1 MSQGRPSAAH
11 RMKNPLPIPA
21 LTRNGYTRTE
31 RTEADIRRAWSFEGH
46 DLAAA
51 FELADEQDPAYL
63 CAEALVFFIR
73 RQIQAKDQTSAEA
86 LFSTLVVRS
95 EQALRS
101 MVRGVDEDARY
112 DIQADVLADLTRLI
126 LADDDSGDFLQS
138 RFWLYLRRR
147 ATTARANWFRSRWS
161 FDDRR
166 TESERTSDE
175 ENVASDDISPE
186 DRAVM
191 LDALNRLP
199 PELRELVVLRHYEGW
214 RVGDETCEP
223 SQAGEP
229 TLAERYGITPRGVR
243 KRLAKAKALLTRDQ
257 KDDL

>member
-1 MSQGRPSAAH
+1 MAQGRPAAVH
-11 RMKNPLPIPA
+11 RMSDSPLIPA

-31 RTEADIRRAWSFEGH
+31 RAEADIRKAWSLRGC

-51 FELADEQDPAYL
+51 FVTDEKDTTHL
-63 CAEALVFFIR
+63 SVEALVFFIR
-73 RQIQAKDQTSAEA
+73 RELTAGDQRSAEA
-86 LFSTLVVRS
+86 LFSLLVARA
-95 EQALRS
+95 EKALRS
-101 MVRGVDEDARY
+101 MIRGVDDDARY

-147 ATTARANWFRSRWS
+147 ATTARATWLRSRWS
-161 FDDRR
+161 FDDHRAAD
-166 TESERTSDE
+166 ENADE
-175 ENVASDDISPE
+175 EAAIASQEISPE

-191 LDALNRLP
+191 VDALNRLP
-199 PELRELVVLRHYEGW
+199 PELRELVVLKHYEGW
-214 RVGDETCEP
+214 RVGDETREQDQP
-223 SQAGEP
+223 AEP

-243 KRLAKAKALLTRDQ
+243 KRLAKAEAMLTRDQ